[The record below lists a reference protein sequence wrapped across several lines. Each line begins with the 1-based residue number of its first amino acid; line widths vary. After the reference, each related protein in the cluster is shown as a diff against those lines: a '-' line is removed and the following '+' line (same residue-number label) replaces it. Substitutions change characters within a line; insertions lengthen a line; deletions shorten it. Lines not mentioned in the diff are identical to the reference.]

1 MNFSRIFLHWKNLLG
16 KAKERNRESA
26 KQNFTDSL
34 FAKFYGSKKD
44 PRALRDFRFLID
56 SLIFFFAVYF
66 VAVADLTISTPNL
79 RRTIFRFVDPSFQ
92 PDNCSLICRE
102 TDNPLR
108 PS

>member
-1 MNFSRIFLHWKNLLG
+1 MG
-16 KAKERNRESA
+16 KAKERNRESV

-34 FAKFYGSKKD
+34 FAKNYGSKKD
-44 PRALRDFRFLID
+44 PRALRDFRFLIA
-56 SLIFFFAVYF
+56 SLIFFFAVD
-66 VAVADLTISTPNL
+66 DLTISTPNL